1 VVRAVQAG
9 PIGCRVQLSRFGD
22 LIAQGSKLDAYYIPT
37 RYPNGL
43 PGGLP
48 SDAFDADDARKAIA
62 IATKLMEMVVERLE
76 PGSDY

>member
-1 VVRAVQAG
+1 M
-9 PIGCRVQLSRFGD
+9 
-22 LIAQGSKLDAYYIPT
+22 IAQGSKLDAYNIPT

-62 IATKLMEMVVERLE
+62 IATRLMEMVAEIIGQGL
-76 PGSDY
+76 DY